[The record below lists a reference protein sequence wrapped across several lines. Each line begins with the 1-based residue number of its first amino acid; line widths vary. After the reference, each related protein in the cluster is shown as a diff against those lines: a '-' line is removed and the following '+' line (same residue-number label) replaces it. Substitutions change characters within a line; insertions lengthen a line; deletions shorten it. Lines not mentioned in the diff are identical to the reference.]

1 MSAMPWHVLA
11 CWWLLIGPA
20 GSLLFFEPA
29 FIAVNQWVD
38 TRDWPMALGLLTM
51 IGGASGVVFIPLS
64 QWAVSELGWRTAVT
78 LLGGLLLCS
87 GVGTAVLAI
96 PGPETV
102 EQHDRPASERLRL
115 TSLLSDRG
123 LVLFTGSMMISA
135 FAIQAIIAHRL
146 ALFEEAGISPGL
158 AAIWAS
164 IGTAISL
171 PTRWYVPILSDRFDP
186 TRLHMLG
193 IVIVAIGTAL
203 MYNATS
209 TGQMIAHFSVFGL
222 AFATLLP
229 LRALAMS
236 DRFAGPEYGSIMG
249 AQWMLIMF
257 AGAAGPG
264 LVGLLKQ
271 TTGSYQAPVMIMTV
285 MLVGSFALLRRSDL
299 NAASERVES

>member
-1 MSAMPWHVLA
+1 
-11 CWWLLIGPA
+11 
-20 GSLLFFEPA
+20 
-29 FIAVNQWVD
+29 
-38 TRDWPMALGLLTM
+38 
-51 IGGASGVVFIPLS
+51 
-64 QWAVSELGWRTAVT
+64 
-78 LLGGLLLCS
+78 
-87 GVGTAVLAI
+87 
-96 PGPETV
+96 
-102 EQHDRPASERLRL
+102 
-115 TSLLSDRG
+115 
-123 LVLFTGSMMISA
+123 
-135 FAIQAIIAHRL
+135 
-146 ALFEEAGISPGL
+146 
-158 AAIWAS
+158 
-164 IGTAISL
+164 
-171 PTRWYVPILSDRFDP
+171 
-186 TRLHMLG
+186 MLG

-299 NAASERVES
+299 KRARASRKLTSPAVSRRPTVLQDRRGRRRNRPISGPDRVRPAHHVD